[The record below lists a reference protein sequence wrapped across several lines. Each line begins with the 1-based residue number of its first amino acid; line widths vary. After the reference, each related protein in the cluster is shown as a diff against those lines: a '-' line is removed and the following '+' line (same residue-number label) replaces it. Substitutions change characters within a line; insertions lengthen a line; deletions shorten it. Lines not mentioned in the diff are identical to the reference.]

1 MVPKIIQKSNL
12 PRGGILRIRTN
23 FWRCG
28 FLMNS
33 KRERAFRRAS
43 ENFAFWTTL
52 ALKCRFLFDFLPI
65 ENSSKIR
72 HPKRQ
77 PKISKCRPLGAQGS
91 IFESF
96 WEPLR
101 HRFSIKFRKRPK
113 LIFCNRYKLIL
124 LFWHSKA
131 SHFGIKNQPKFHV
144 FSGMVFGTPFSHFF
158 KILCQKGDFGTPLR
172 ASWAQNR
179 AQNRP
184 SGAKM
189 FPNFVRCGESLRV
202 PQTTCFQDHF
212 RSARGCHF
220 GRILMH
226 FDMIL
231 ASFSSKD
238 ASRFLKT
245 YKIS

>member
-1 MVPKIIQKSNL
+1 MRACALNPPPPSWGKTACQTKNSNPNLIPNSFPNLQVLEPPIVPHW
-12 PRGGILRIRTN
+12 P
-23 FWRCG
+23 
-28 FLMNS
+28 
-33 KRERAFRRAS
+33 RAFRRAS

-52 ALKCRFLFDFLPI
+52 ALKCRLLFDFLPI

-96 WEPLR
+96 WEPFR

-113 LIFCNRYKLIL
+113 LIFCNRYQLIL

-158 KILCQKGDFGTPLR
+158 KILCRKG
-172 ASWAQNR
+172 
-179 AQNRP
+179 
-184 SGAKM
+184 
-189 FPNFVRCGESLRV
+189 
-202 PQTTCFQDHF
+202 
-212 RSARGCHF
+212 
-220 GRILMH
+220 
-226 FDMIL
+226 
-231 ASFSSKD
+231 
-238 ASRFLKT
+238 
-245 YKIS
+245 